1 MCCSDRR
8 RRCGWSCVFVD
19 PAENIRDVLGCIC
32 EEGGLSESK
41 RLNYLN
47 AFVKLTLH
55 INGNFTEHGYS
66 VEEVLCW

>member
-1 MCCSDRR
+1 M
-8 RRCGWSCVFVD
+8 SCVFSD
-19 PAENIRDVLGCIC
+19 PAENIRDILGFIC
-32 EEGGLSESK
+32 EESGLTESK

-55 INGNFTEHGYS
+55 INGNFADHGYS

>member
-1 MCCSDRR
+1 MCI
-8 RRCGWSCVFVD
+8 VD
-19 PAENIRDVLGCIC
+19 PAENIGEILRNVC

-55 INGNFTEHGYS
+55 INGKFAEHGYT